1 MTDTTATPSTAL
13 APIDRARLALNIT
26 EERLAELR
34 AIAAKSAGIVKIT
47 NPDGYKEC
55 HAARM
60 ALKNLR
66 LEIERA
72 GETARADAQAYAKA
86 VIAGQK
92 QLLAEIE
99 PEEQRL
105 KAIQDAE
112 DARAEEVKRK
122 AREAESAR
130 IAGINQRL
138 EWIRNRA
145 LENVGATQ
153 EKIAAEIADLE
164 AMPITDEL
172 YGEFSDQAGAAL
184 ALVLDKLR
192 TMHAQAREHAEREA
206 ALNAQR
212 EELARKQAELDAAD
226 RERAERIKREDAERK
241 FAAEWDEAIREDAQ
255 RAEDAKRAYAQA
267 WEDAIAYDVQRTAA
281 LADAAARE
289 QRERERRALEGDA
302 DPWTALET
310 IRTIHADPFPAASEK
325 LDQIGSVVHFVFV
338 ARDKLAKLA

>member
-1 MTDTTATPSTAL
+1 MTDATAPASTAL
-13 APIDRARLALNIT
+13 APIERARLALNIT
-26 EERLAELR
+26 PERLVELR
-34 AIAAKSAGIVKIT
+34 AIAARSAGIVKIT

-72 GETARADAQAYAKA
+72 AETARADAQAYAKA

-112 DARAEEVKRK
+112 DARAEDVKRK
-122 AREAESAR
+122 AREAEAAR

-153 EKIAAEIADLE
+153 EKIAAEIIALE
-164 AMPITDEL
+164 SLPITDEL
-172 YGEFSDQAGAAL
+172 YGEFADQAGAAL

-226 RERAERIKREDAERK
+226 RERAERMMREDAERK
-241 FAAEWDEAIREDAQ
+241 FAAEWDDAHVEDARRNEAAIAAEVERAAQAERKRQ
-255 RAEDAKRAYAQA
+255 RAELEVVGNPRKALGLIKFEARDAMGEYHDSANLKRIVEIADECLAA
-267 WEDAIAYDVQRTAA
+267 MDRLAELDA
-281 LADAAARE
+281 ADA
-289 QRERERRALEGDA
+289 
-302 DPWTALET
+302 
-310 IRTIHADPFPAASEK
+310 
-325 LDQIGSVVHFVFV
+325 
-338 ARDKLAKLA
+338 